1 MARISIVKLS
11 EIEYV
16 KRFDAGRYRTSFL
29 KLEKDLK
36 KMTIIRKLGY
46 LLVEPVRTGYTP
58 RDRDIYQ
65 DDIRIHFLKTDN
77 LIEGVINFEN
87 SDFLPARSISESD
100 YLKFKNVTVTISGA
114 HYDVIGR
121 AAIFLD
127 YYPPSVTNQ
136 NIAVIKTDKNL
147 LNPFYLTIFLNSK
160 YGKEQ
165 LWMLSRQTEQ
175 FNVSCRE
182 VEELLIPLFDAD
194 FQQEIETLVKNSFE
208 LIEKTKSLYSQ
219 AEKLLLEKLGLE
231 GFQEKYE
238 LSYTANLS
246 KVFGVHRIDA
256 EYFQTTY
263 NRFMECLKEHSK
275 IAKLKEFILDFQKL
289 KTPYEPKVGDFL
301 LSKEVMPGTAYV
313 VKEPVEGIAAGS
325 ILILKIDEDKINKE
339 YLALCINSIIGN
351 LQIGREGE
359 GSVITHW
366 RPEQIENLQVPI
378 LYRKVQEE
386 ISSLIKQSH
395 ETKQRARELWEETK
409 RKVEKTIENEI
420 RKQLRIFKKSIT

>member
-11 EIEYV
+11 EIEDV
-16 KRFDAGRYRTSFL
+16 KRFDAGRYRASFL

-36 KMTIIRKLGY
+36 KITIIKKLRY
-46 LLVEPVRTGYTP
+46 LVVEPVRIGYTP

-77 LIEGVINFEN
+77 LREGKIDFEN
-87 SDFLPARSISESD
+87 SDFLPARSLSESD
-100 YLKFKNVTVTISGA
+100 YLKFKNIVLTISGT
-114 HYDVIGR
+114 HYDIIGR

-127 YYPPSVTNQ
+127 YYPQSVTNQ
-136 NIAVIKTDKNL
+136 NIAVIKTDENL

-160 YGKEQ
+160 YGKQQ

-175 FNVSCRE
+175 FYLNCRE
-182 VEELLIPLFDAD
+182 VEELLIPLLDAD
-194 FQQEIETLVKNSFE
+194 FQQEIETLTQNSFD

-219 AEKLLLEKLGLE
+219 AEKLLLEKLGLK

-263 NRFMECLKEHSK
+263 DSFMGCLKEHSK
-275 IAKLKEFILDFQKL
+275 TVKLKEFILDFQKL
-289 KTPYEPKVGDFL
+289 KALYEPKVGDFL
-301 LSKEVMPGTAYV
+301 LIKNVMPGIAYV

-325 ILILKIDEDKINKE
+325 ILMLKINENKINKE

-351 LQIGREGE
+351 LQIGREDG
-359 GSVITHW
+359 GSAIAHW
-366 RPEQIENLQVPI
+366 RTEQIKNLQVPI
-378 LYRKVQEE
+378 LNRKVQEE

-395 ETKQRARELWEETK
+395 ETKQRARKLWEETK
-409 RKVEKTIENEI
+409 RKVEKAIENEI
-420 RKQLRIFKKSIT
+420 RK

>member
-1 MARISIVKLS
+1 MAGISIVKLS
-11 EIEYV
+11 EIEGV

-36 KMTIIRKLGY
+36 KITIISKLGY
-46 LLVEPVRTGYTP
+46 LVVEPVRTGYTP

-77 LIEGVINFEN
+77 LREGVIDFEN
-87 SDFLPARSISESD
+87 SDFLPARSLSESD

-114 HYDVIGR
+114 HYDIIGR

-127 YYPPSVTNQ
+127 YHPQSVTNQ
-136 NIAVIKTDKNL
+136 NIAVIRTDENL

-160 YGKEQ
+160 YGREQ

-175 FNVSCRE
+175 FNLSCRE

-194 FQQEIETLVKNSFE
+194 FQQEIETLAKNSFN
-208 LIEKTKSLYSQ
+208 LIEKAKSLYSQ
-219 AEKLLLEKLGLE
+219 AENLLLEKLGLK
-231 GFQEKYE
+231 GFQAKYE
-238 LSYTANLS
+238 LSYTADLS
-246 KVFGVHRIDA
+246 KAFGVHRIDA

-263 NRFMECLKEHSK
+263 DSFMGCLKEHSK

-289 KTPYEPKVGDFL
+289 KTLYEPKVGDFL
-301 LSKEVMPGTAYV
+301 LTKDVMPGIAYV
-313 VKEPVEGIAAGS
+313 VKEPVEGIAASS
-325 ILILKIDEDKINKE
+325 ILILKINENKINKE
-339 YLALCINSIIGN
+339 YLALCINSIIGK
-351 LQIGREGE
+351 LQIKRDGG
-359 GSVITHW
+359 GSAITHW
-366 RPEQIENLQVPI
+366 RPEQIKNLQVPI

-395 ETKQRARELWEETK
+395 ETKQRARELREEAK
-409 RKVEKTIENEI
+409 RKVEKAIENEI
-420 RKQLRIFKKSIT
+420 RK

>member
-11 EIEYV
+11 EIEGV

-36 KMTIIRKLGY
+36 KITIIRKLGY
-46 LLVEPVRTGYTP
+46 LVVESVRTGYIP

-77 LIEGVINFEN
+77 LREELIDFEN
-87 SDFLPARSISESD
+87 SDFLPARSLSKSD
-100 YLKFKNVTVTISGA
+100 YLKFKNVMVTISGA
-114 HYDVIGR
+114 HYNVIGR

-127 YYPPSVTNQ
+127 YYPQSVTNQ
-136 NIAVIKTDKNL
+136 NIAVIKTDENL

-160 YGKEQ
+160 YGREQ

-175 FNVSCRE
+175 FSLNCRE

-194 FQQEIETLVKNSFE
+194 FQQEIETLTKNSFD
-208 LIEKTKSLYSQ
+208 LIEKAKSLYSQ
-219 AEKLLLEKLGLE
+219 AEKLLLEKLGLK
-231 GFQEKYE
+231 GFQEKYK
-238 LSYTANLS
+238 LSYTVNLS

-263 NRFMECLKEHSK
+263 DSFMGCLKEHSK
-275 IAKLKEFILDFQKL
+275 IAKFKEFILDFQKL
-289 KTPYEPKVGDFL
+289 KVLYEPKVGDFL
-301 LSKEVMPGTAYV
+301 LTKDIMPEIAYV

-325 ILILKIDEDKINKE
+325 ILILKINENKINKE
-339 YLALCINSIIGN
+339 YLALCINSIIGK
-351 LQIGREGE
+351 LQIKRDGG
-359 GSVITHW
+359 GSAITHW
-366 RPEQIENLQVPI
+366 RPEQIKNLQVPI
-378 LYRKVQEE
+378 LYKKVQQE
-386 ISSLIKQSH
+386 ISSLIKKSY
-395 ETKQRARELWEETK
+395 ETKYRARELWEEAK

-420 RKQLRIFKKSIT
+420 RK

>member
-11 EIEYV
+11 EIEEV

-36 KMTIIRKLGY
+36 KITIIRKLGY
-46 LLVEPVRTGYTP
+46 LVEEPVRTGFTP

-77 LIEGVINFEN
+77 LREGVINFEN
-87 SDFLPARSISESD
+87 SDFLPARSLSESD

-114 HYDVIGR
+114 DYDVIGR

-136 NIAVIKTDKNL
+136 NIAVIKTDENL

-160 YGKEQ
+160 YGREQ
-165 LWMLSRQTEQ
+165 LWMLSRQTGQ
-175 FNVSCRE
+175 FNLNCRE
-182 VEELLIPLFDAD
+182 VEELLIPLLDAD
-194 FQQEIETLVKNSFE
+194 FQQEIETLVKSSFD
-208 LIEKTKSLYSQ
+208 LIEKTKSLYAQ
-219 AEKLLLEKLGLE
+219 AEKLLFEKLGLE

-238 LSYTANLS
+238 LSYTTNLS

-256 EYFQTTY
+256 EYFKTTY
-263 NRFMECLKEHSK
+263 DSFMGCLKEHSE
-275 IAKLKEFILDFQKL
+275 IAKLQEFILDFQKP
-289 KTPYEPKVGDFL
+289 KTLYEPKVGDFL
-301 LSKEVMPGTAYV
+301 LTKDVMPGTAYV
-313 VKEPVEGIAAGS
+313 VKEPVEGIAAGN
-325 ILILKIDEDKINKE
+325 ILILKINENKINKE

-351 LQIGREGE
+351 LQIEREGG

-366 RPEQIENLQVPI
+366 RPEQIKNLQVPI
-378 LYRKVQEE
+378 LYREVQEE
-386 ISSLIKQSH
+386 ISSLIKRSH

-420 RKQLRIFKKSIT
+420 RK